1 MADLPASCI
10 ISIRAPLSRPS
21 NPSPLPL
28 GPIQPPLRIP
38 THNIVIRVVIASLF
52 DTDSLHGIDHV
63 RAYPGTDDSLTNGLE
78 AAFSAPFEV
87 GFGSSVTQRT
97 LRISSLSKD
106 WEAIASLANCVWRS
120 ET

>member
-38 THNIVIRVVIASLF
+38 THNIVIRVVIVSLF
-52 DTDSLHGIDHV
+52 ERTDSLHGINHT
-63 RAYPGTDDSLTNGLE
+63 RAHPGTDGSLTNFP
-78 AAFSAPFEV
+78 ATFEV
-87 GFGSSVTQRT
+87 GLRSSVAQRM
-97 LRISSLSKD
+97 LRILTLSKD
-106 WEAIASLANCVWRS
+106 WEAITSLANCAWHS